1 MTRRAHHYF
10 IRTAASLMAAALL
23 AFALMPAPANAQ
35 WTCDVN
41 CGPSISITPG
51 ARPGLA
57 PQTGVLQNLTDPTII
72 NILPGQ
78 VVNRDAVNK
87 PPPQPNI
94 QIFGQ
99 GNGQNGQNNQTNQQT
114 FARINGMPPPGET
127 RFLPDR
133 VLVFSRG
140 PLPQAVID
148 LIIAL
153 GVTLVDQQNLP
164 VVGFS
169 SYEFRINNVGAMSV
183 RDAIRAIV
191 NATQANIV
199 PLVQPDYLFLTVQ
212 RSQSPAPAAGSQ
224 TTQEGDP
231 AQYVVEK
238 WKLTDVHRLAK
249 GHNVT
254 IAVID
259 SEIDAGHPDLV
270 GVVAQRFSAVGAP
283 EQPHPHGTG
292 MAGAIASHQKLI
304 GIAPGARLLAV
315 HAFSS
320 KAASAEST
328 TFQILKGIDW
338 SVQQGARVINMS
350 FAGPR
355 DPAMVLALK
364 AAYDRNV
371 VLVAAAGNAGPK
383 SPPLFPGADPNVIAV
398 TATDV
403 DDRLFPGANR
413 GKYVAVA
420 APGVDILVP
429 LPQEAYQL
437 TTGTS
442 VASAEV
448 SGVVAL
454 MLERNRNLRPADVR
468 RILTQT
474 ARRLGA
480 TQRDDNFGYGL
491 VDPLKAI
498 NAAGAPRVS
507 SVAPPR

>member
-1 MTRRAHHYF
+1 MTFHMQSF
-10 IRTAASLMAAALL
+10 IRTAAAIL
-23 AFALMPAPANAQ
+23 ATGFLAIAVTPTPTNAQ
-35 WTCDVN
+35 VRGCDGN
-41 CGPSISITPG
+41 CPPPRVTPDP
-51 ARPGLA
+51 RPNTA
-57 PQTGVLQNLTDPTII
+57 PQTGILQNLTDPTII
-72 NILPGQ
+72 NILPGE
-78 VVNRDAVNK
+78 VVNRDAINR
-87 PPPQPNI
+87 PPSQPNLTI
-94 QIFGQ
+94 LGQ
-99 GNGQNGQNNQTNQQT
+99 GGQNGQNNQTNQQT
-114 FARINGMPPPGET
+114 VTRINGMPPPGET

-140 PLPQAVID
+140 PLSQALLD
-148 LIIAL
+148 LIAGL
-153 GVTLVDQQNLP
+153 GFTLIEQQNLT
-164 VVGFS
+164 VVGFY
-169 SYEFRINNVGAMSV
+169 SYEFRINDISTMSV
-183 RDAIRAIV
+183 RDAIQRIV
-191 NATQANIV
+191 AATPASSV

-212 RSQSPAPAAGSQ
+212 QAQSPAPAAANQG
-224 TTQEGDP
+224 TQEGDP
-231 AQYVVEK
+231 AQYIVEK
-238 WKLTDVHRLAK
+238 LKLPEVHRLVK
-249 GHNVT
+249 GNNIV

-259 SEIDAGHPDLV
+259 SEIDAGHPDLA
-270 GVVAQRFSAVGAP
+270 GVVAQRFSTVAP
-283 EQPHPHGTG
+283 EKPHPHGTG

-304 GIAPGARLLAV
+304 GIAPNARLLAV

-320 KAASAEST
+320 KAATAEST

-338 SVQQGARVINMS
+338 SVAQGARIINMS

-355 DPAMVLALK
+355 DPSMERALK

-403 DDRLFPGANR
+403 DNKLFPGANR

-429 LPQEAYQL
+429 APEGTYQL

-454 MLERNRNLRPADVR
+454 MLERNPRLRPAEVR
-468 RILTQT
+468 RILTRT
-474 ARRLGA
+474 AQRLGTA
-480 TQRDDNFGYGL
+480 ARDNNFGSGL

-498 NAAGAPRVS
+498 AAAGPPRVS
-507 SVAPPR
+507 SAAPRR

>member
-1 MTRRAHHYF
+1 
-10 IRTAASLMAAALL
+10 
-23 AFALMPAPANAQ
+23 
-35 WTCDVN
+35 
-41 CGPSISITPG
+41 
-51 ARPGLA
+51 
-57 PQTGVLQNLTDPTII
+57 
-72 NILPGQ
+72 
-78 VVNRDAVNK
+78 
-87 PPPQPNI
+87 
-94 QIFGQ
+94 
-99 GNGQNGQNNQTNQQT
+99 
-114 FARINGMPPPGET
+114 MPPPGET

-140 PLPQAVID
+140 PLSQALID
-148 LIIAL
+148 LITGL
-153 GVTLVDQQNLP
+153 GVTLIEQQSLT
-164 VVGFS
+164 VVGFY
-169 SYEFRINNVGAMSV
+169 SYEFRINDVSTMSV
-183 RDAIRAIV
+183 RDAIQLIV
-191 NATQANIV
+191 AATPASSV
-199 PLVQPDYLFLTVQ
+199 PLVQPQYLFLTVQ
-212 RSQSPAPAAGSQ
+212 QAQRPAPAAANQG
-224 TTQEGDP
+224 TQEGDP

-238 WKLTDVHRLAK
+238 WKLADVHRLVK
-249 GHNVT
+249 GNNVV

-259 SEIDAGHPDLV
+259 SEIDAGHPDLA

-292 MAGAIASHQKLI
+292 MAGAISSHQKLI

-338 SVQQGARVINMS
+338 SVLQGARIINMS

-355 DPAMVLALK
+355 DPSMALALK
-364 AAYDRNV
+364 AAFDRNV
-371 VLVAAAGNAGPK
+371 VLIAAAGNAGPK

-403 DDRLFPGANR
+403 DDKLFPGANR
-413 GKYVAVA
+413 GKYVAIA

-429 LPQEAYQL
+429 APQDAYQL

-454 MLERNRNLRPADVR
+454 MLQRNPNLRPADVR
-468 RILTQT
+468 RILTST
-474 ARRLGA
+474 ARRLGTA
-480 TQRDDNFGYGL
+480 ARDDNFGSGL

-498 NAAGAPRVS
+498 AAADPRVS
-507 SVAPPR
+507 SVAPRR